1 MRVPTSDRRRRVPV
15 QGEEVVKGRTKFCGP
30 GCRVPHAER
39 PEEVCDCKAAKT
51 FREVRDEYLRDQRQK
66 EKKS

>member
-1 MRVPTSDRRRRVPV
+1 M